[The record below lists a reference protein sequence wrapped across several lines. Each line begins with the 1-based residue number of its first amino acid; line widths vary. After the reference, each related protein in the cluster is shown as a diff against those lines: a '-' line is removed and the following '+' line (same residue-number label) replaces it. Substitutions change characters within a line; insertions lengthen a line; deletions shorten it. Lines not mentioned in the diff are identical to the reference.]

1 MCIRWFFL
9 SLIVFVLLSFSGVSI
24 RSAATAP
31 EFDLVITNGH
41 IVDGTGNP
49 WFEGDLAIKDGRIA
63 DIGRIAAERG
73 ARVIDARGRI
83 VAPGFIDVHAHIE
96 GGASTTGIE
105 KLPTADNYL
114 QMGVTS
120 VITGNCGNSTLQLGE
135 WFSKLEKTGVSENI
149 GTLIGHNTVRRAAMN
164 GEYDRPPSTEEAA
177 RMQMLVEQAMRDGAV
192 GLSTGLIYVPGTYAK
207 TNEILELAKVA
218 ARYGGLYSTHMRD
231 EGLSVEQAI
240 RESLEI
246 GKQANCPVE
255 ISHFKVA
262 AKKVWDNSTRTLK
275 LIEEARAQGQ
285 QVTIDQYLY
294 TASSTLLSGYIFP
307 KWLFDGGREKTKER
321 LRDQETR
328 KRVKREMIEEANRLG
343 FQDMSF
349 EQVANYLPNP
359 VFNGKRISEVTKLA
373 RNKTGIEEEV
383 EQMMDMLME
392 YDASMV
398 FHMMAD
404 VDVERIFRQPFTMV
418 AADGWVIDAASPS
431 IPHPRSFGNNV
442 RALGVYVREK
452 KLVSLEEGIRKMTS
466 LPAQTFKLWERG
478 LLRPGMAADIVIFD
492 EKTITDR
499 ATFQQPKQYPVGIDY
514 VLVNGQ
520 VVIEKGKHTGARPGQ
535 ILRGRGRGQS

>member
-1 MCIRWFFL
+1 MRNKL
-9 SLIVFVLLSFSGVSI
+9 SLIVVVLLAILTFSASSY
-24 RSAATAP
+24 RAMSSAA
-31 EFDLVITNGH
+31 EFDLVITNGL

-49 WFEGDLAIKDGRIA
+49 WFAGNVAIKDGRIA
-63 DIGRIAAERG
+63 EIGQIAAERG

-96 GGASTTGIE
+96 TNPTSGIE

-120 VITGNCGNSTLQLGE
+120 VVTGNCGSSELSLGD
-135 WFSKLEKTGVSENI
+135 WFAKLEKGGVSLNI
-149 GTLIGHNTVRRAAMN
+149 ASLIGHNSVRRNGMN
-164 GEYDRPPSTEEAA
+164 GDFDRSPTPEELE
-177 RMQMLVEQAMRDGAV
+177 RMRQSVERAMCDGAV

-207 TNEILELAKVA
+207 TDEILELAKVA
-218 ARYGGLYSTHMRD
+218 ARYGGLYATHMRD
-231 EGLSVEQAI
+231 EGLNVEQAI

-246 GKQANCPVE
+246 GKQANCSVE
-255 ISHFKVA
+255 ISHFKVLG
-262 AKKVWDNSTRTLK
+262 KKLWGNSTRTIK

-285 QVTIDQYLY
+285 SVTVDQYLY
-294 TASSTLLSGYIFP
+294 AANATSLSGYLFP
-307 KWLFDGGREKTKER
+307 KWLFDGGQEKTKER
-321 LRDQETR
+321 LQNQEMR
-328 KRVKREMIEEANRLG
+328 KQIKREMIEEANRLG

-349 EQVANYLPNP
+349 EQVANYFPNP
-359 VFNGKRISEVTKLA
+359 TFNGKNIAEITRLT

-383 EQMMDMLME
+383 EQMMDMLLA
-392 YDASMV
+392 YDPGMV
-398 FHMMAD
+398 FYMMSED
-404 VDVERIFRQPFTMV
+404 DVERIFRQPFTMV
-418 AADGWVIDAASPS
+418 AADGGVRDQASPGV
-431 IPHPRSFGNNV
+431 PHPRSFGNNV

-452 KLVSLEEGIRKMTS
+452 KLVSLEDGIRKMTS

-492 EKTITDR
+492 EKIIADR

-520 VVIEKGKHTGARPGQ
+520 VVIEKGRHTGVRPGQ
-535 ILRGRGRGQS
+535 ILRGRGKSN